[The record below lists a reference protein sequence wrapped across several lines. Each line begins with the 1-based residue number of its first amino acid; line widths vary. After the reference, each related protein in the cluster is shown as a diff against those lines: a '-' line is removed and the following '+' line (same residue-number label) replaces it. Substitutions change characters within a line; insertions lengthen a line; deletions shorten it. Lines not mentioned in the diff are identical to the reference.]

1 MFKITEWN
9 NMHLKSAITHIILY
23 EKKYLFYL
31 EQGEPLF
38 MLKYYAMPLSYVYF
52 KSFDTAVGL

>member
-1 MFKITEWN
+1 
-9 NMHLKSAITHIILY
+9 MHLKSAITHIILY

-38 MLKYYAMPLSYVYF
+38 MLKYYAMPLLYVYF
-52 KSFDTAVGL
+52 KSFDTVVGL